1 MCTAIIATGIGI
13 AGQLISGIG
22 QKNEYDAK
30 AAALRAN
37 AQVEENNA
45 KRALVDAKDA
55 SERGQIEQDRHYKE
69 TDKLKGVQKTSL
81 AASGIDLGAGSA
93 ATILED
99 TNEISEE
106 DAAIIRSNTEKER
119 YGFYSESQ
127 AAKQRAENNLAAA
140 KNAKAAGKS
149 ALTQSLFSAA
159 TQGIMTFGG
168 SATKTTAKPKG
179 YIYPNQDSKAYDS
192 WG

>member
-1 MCTAIIATGIGI
+1 MCTAIVAAGIGI

-22 QKNEYDAK
+22 QKREYDAK

-45 KRALVDAKDA
+45 KRSLEAAKDA
-55 SERGQIEQDRHYKE
+55 SERGQIAQDRHYKE
-69 TDKLKGVQKTSL
+69 TEKLKGVQKTSL

-99 TNEISEE
+99 TNEIAEE
-106 DAAIIRSNTEKER
+106 DAAMIRHNTEKER

-127 AAKQRAENNLAAA
+127 AYKQNAENNRAAA

-149 ALTQSLFSAA
+149 ALTQSLLSAA
-159 TQGIMTFGG
+159 TQGVMSFG
-168 SATKTTAKPKG
+168 SKTTTPTKPKG
-179 YIYPNQDSKAYDS
+179 YLYPNQDPKAYDS